1 MEIYMKKILRTICI
15 LVSLLCVVFSAVACG
30 EKNEFTGWQTQA
42 KQSGDSRLVYVAE
55 LSLGSTNVDV
65 AEIWVNVSNLK
76 VKSTIIT
83 LKLAKSTSS
92 VKTLECP
99 VAKSAIKESKDG
111 WIQLYFDSAVTCKT
125 VTVEVVDEMMI
136 NEICFVKKDGKLATV
151 TFSKGGV
158 KASTS
163 GKLYTKAEL
172 DALTEGHIAY
182 NENPAYNIVDEQS
195 KFPIEKIQTKG

>member
-1 MEIYMKKILRTICI
+1 
-15 LVSLLCVVFSAVACG
+15 
-30 EKNEFTGWQTQA
+30 
-42 KQSGDSRLVYVAE
+42 
-55 LSLGSTNVDV
+55 
-65 AEIWVNVSNLK
+65 
-76 VKSTIIT
+76 
-83 LKLAKSTSS
+83 
-92 VKTLECP
+92 
-99 VAKSAIKESKDG
+99 
-111 WIQLYFDSAVTCKT
+111 
-125 VTVEVVDEMMI
+125 MI